1 MDREID
7 AGACATCTLTITALQ
22 PGNLLIRDIVLTC
35 IDLHERYGRCY
46 CYFPSFCIF
55 YEVFIVFFHCILQ

>member
-46 CYFPSFCIF
+46 YYFPSFLLIKMF
-55 YEVFIVFFHCILQ
+55 LSFLFHCILQ